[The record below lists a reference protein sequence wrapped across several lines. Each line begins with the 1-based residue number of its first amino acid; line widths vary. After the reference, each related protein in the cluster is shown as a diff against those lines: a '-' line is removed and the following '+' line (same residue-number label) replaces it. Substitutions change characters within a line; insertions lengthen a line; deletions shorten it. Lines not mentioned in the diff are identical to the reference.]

1 MPRTDRVAVHIA
13 IGAIAI
19 VISGQAPDNSQ
30 LKSMAQTA
38 ACLAVI
44 TTGLEVVARND

>member
-1 MPRTDRVAVHIA
+1 MKRTDRVATHML

-19 VISGQAPDNSQ
+19 VISGQAPAGSQ
-30 LKSMAQTA
+30 LKAMAQTA